1 MLGLTLLLNH
11 AAQALDCLALL
22 QMEASPDILTPE
34 YRDPGLVLA
43 IEQRECPRQ
52 STLRARLAQ
61 QAAQL
66 RVVGPAASAAAIL
79 AGPETGRRLAALLA
93 LAGAA
98 SWEPIRALPRGGE
111 LHRRVAADGSVYLLA
126 GVPDA
131 GAAHAPH
138 AVRGYAQRM
147 WVLPPGHPCA
157 DGATLPAEA
166 PLLQASEALD
176 CLSLQAA
183 LRDLAWALR
192 RDGADALAARLA
204 ELGAAAPLADAPGV
218 PLPAQATPAVA
229 A

>member
-34 YRDPGLVLA
+34 YRDPGLELA
-43 IEQRECPRQ
+43 IEQPGCPRQ
-52 STLRARLAQ
+52 SALRARLAQ

-66 RVVGPAASAAAIL
+66 RVAGSATSAAAIL
-79 AGPETGRRLAALLA
+79 ASPETGRRLAALLA

-98 SWEPIRALPRGGE
+98 PWQPLRKLPRGGE
-111 LHRRVAADGSVYLLA
+111 LHRRAAADGMVYLLA
-126 GVPDA
+126 GAPDG

-138 AVRGYAQRM
+138 AARGYAQRL

-157 DGATLPAEA
+157 DGAALPAEA
-166 PLLQASEALD
+166 PLLQAREAVD

-192 RDGADALAARLA
+192 RDGAHALAARLA
-204 ELGAAAPLADAPGV
+204 ELGAAAPLAAAPGV
-218 PLPAQATPAVA
+218 SLPEQAAAAVA